1 MSATSTNLSLPYLL
15 PGQAQKH
22 VTVNESLRRLDA
34 IVQLSVVS
42 ASVATQP
49 AGPADGDVYIV
60 PPGKSGAQWAAFADH
75 ALGYYRDG
83 AWEQIAP
90 REGWLAHAR
99 DTGRLLRFAAGAW
112 AMHSAGQAL
121 AVSAADRLLGRA
133 AAGAGA
139 AEEIACTAA
148 GRALID
154 DADAPAQ
161 RTTLGLGTAAV
172 KNTGASGD
180 AVPLLNTVNTWS
192 ATQVFQ
198 PAGYQGL
205 AMRAKASGGA
215 PTMIKFEASTGVIR
229 YDLQVG
235 DDASGNAFG
244 LNFYNASGIYAGTPM
259 SVNAATGRLALGALG
274 SSLVAGADNAYN
286 LGSAGNRWA
295 TVYAATGT
303 INTSDAREKTQLRPF
318 SDAERRAVRR
328 VMAGAGMFR
337 WLSAVEEKGEA
348 ARLHAGVTAQAV
360 AEAFAAEGLDADRY
374 ALFCRDET
382 GDGAG
387 GGEERLGLR
396 YDQLFLL
403 TVSALMDKGSIGG
416 DLR

>member
-1 MSATSTNLSLPYLL
+1 MSANSTNLSLPYLS

-42 ASVATQP
+42 ATVTAQP
-49 AGPADGDVYIV
+49 ASPADGDVHIV
-60 PPGKSGAQWAAFADH
+60 PPGKSGAQWAAFANH
-75 ALGYYRDG
+75 ALAYYRDG
-83 AWEQIAP
+83 AWEQITP
-90 REGWLAHAR
+90 REGWLAHVR
-99 DTGRLLRFAAGAW
+99 DTDRLLHFTGAAW
-112 AMHSAGQAL
+112 AMYAPGQML

-229 YDLQVG
+229 YDLQVS

-244 LNFYNASGIYAGTPM
+244 LNFYNASGVYAGTPL
-259 SVNAATGRLALGALG
+259 SVNASTGRLSLGALG

-286 LGSAGNRWA
+286 LGSAGSRWS

-303 INTSDAREKTQLRPF
+303 INTSDAREKTALRPF
-318 SDAERRAVRR
+318 TDAERRAVRR
-328 VMAGAGMFR
+328 VMSGAGMFR
-337 WLSAVEEKGEA
+337 WLSAVDEKGEA

-360 AEAFAAEGLDADRY
+360 AAAFAAEGLDADRY
-374 ALFCRDET
+374 ALFCRDAMS
-382 GDGAG
+382 GDAG
-387 GGEERLGLR
+387 GAEERLGLR
-396 YDQLFLL
+396 YDQLLL
-403 TVSALMDKGSIGG
+403 MVAAVLLNASKVD
-416 DLR
+416 